1 MGRKRSRTGKYFFCI
16 LAGLIFAGLAGCATV
31 QQTFVDF
38 ETYTLFKESHLL
50 MGMGEFGAAAARN
63 QEVLAEDGAKPP
75 ADTALYNLGLIYA
88 HQDNPGRDYLVALDY
103 FKKLAE
109 QFPSSQFSEEAQA
122 WISILGTVR
131 DCWQRQPEV
140 IHEKS
145 GKETGGQIDFEAAL
159 AADLKLLKRGGDQL
173 SADVLYRLGLLYAHY
188 ENPKKDYKK
197 AAFFM
202 QRLVDEYP
210 DSLLAGE
217 ARIWLGVFDAIQQLQ
232 QVDIDIE
239 EKKKELSQ

>member
-1 MGRKRSRTGKYFFCI
+1 LGRKRSRTGKHLFCI
-16 LAGLIFAGLAGCATV
+16 LAGLIIAGLAGCATV

-38 ETYTLFKESHLL
+38 ETYTLFKESHIL
-50 MGMGEFGAAAARN
+50 MGMGDFGAAAARN
-63 QEVLAEDGAKPP
+63 QEVLKEDGSKPP

-88 HQDNPGRDYLVALDY
+88 HQDNPDRDYLTARVY

-109 QFPSSQFSEEAQA
+109 QFPASQFNEEAQA
-122 WISILGTVR
+122 WISILGTIR
-131 DCWQRQPEV
+131 DCRQRQPEV
-140 IHEKS
+140 ILEKS
-145 GKETGGQIDFEAAL
+145 GKETVGQVDFEASL
-159 AADLKLLKRGGDQL
+159 AADLELLAQGNDRPP
-173 SADVLYRLGLLYAHY
+173 ADVLYRLGLLYAHY

-197 AAFFM
+197 AALYM
-202 QRLVDEYP
+202 QRLVDEFP
-210 DSLLAGE
+210 DSLLVGE

>member
-1 MGRKRSRTGKYFFCI
+1 MGRKRNRTGQHLLCI
-16 LAGLIFAGLAGCATV
+16 LAGLILAGLTGCATV

-50 MGMGEFGAAAARN
+50 MGMDEFGAAAARN
-63 QEVLAEDGAKPP
+63 QEVLAADGAKPP

-88 HQDNPGRDYLVALDY
+88 HQDNPGRDYLVALGY

-109 QFPSSQFSEEAQA
+109 QFPASQFNEEAQA
-122 WISILGTVR
+122 WISILDMIR
-131 DCWQRQPEV
+131 DCRQRQPEV
-140 IHEKS
+140 IQEKS
-145 GKETGGQIDFEAAL
+145 GKEAVGQIDFESELADDLAL
-159 AADLKLLKRGGDQL
+159 VDRNGDRPT
-173 SADVLYRLGLLYAHY
+173 ADVLYRLGLLYAHY

-197 AAFFM
+197 AAIYM
-202 QRLVDEYP
+202 QRLVNEFP
-210 DSLLAGE
+210 DSLLVGE